1 MTRANTLPTM
11 LRREM
16 PLKLLQSFLSPL
28 VLYIYG
34 NDLGVPIVLR
44 YTSFLPALAKDF
56 VQWEQ

>member
-16 PLKLLQSFLSPL
+16 PLKFLQSFLSPL
-28 VLYIYG
+28 FLYMVMI
-34 NDLGVPIVLR
+34 LESLF
-44 YTSFLPALAKDF
+44 SLSALAKDC